1 MSQPFV
7 SVVTPFHNT
16 APYLAQCI
24 ESVLAQTYAYFEYIL
39 VDNCSTDRSGEIAE
53 TYALR
58 DSRIRLIRRSQLLS
72 QAQNYNSALTEISD
86 SSKYCKVVQADDF
99 IFPNCLE
106 SMVRAFEQSR
116 SIGLVSS
123 YWLRGNRVMGSDF
136 PFSAPKHPG
145 KEVALL
151 LLRNGVF
158 VFGSETTVMYRSS
171 LVRSCQPFYGE
182 SLLHADT
189 EKCLQIL
196 EQWDFGFVPQIL
208 SFNRVDNINESISSA
223 VANFEPRILD
233 RYISVQRFA
242 SAFLNASEAST
253 LKSKTKREYYRVL
266 ARAAIRLRRSPFWQY
281 HKLGLSTLG
290 ETLSWPRLA
299 MHIVLESLW
308 MAVNPGISLVHALRS
323 LKRSWK
329 RAPARAQGVLAGE
342 ANGERKTLLAG
353 SPVEGV
359 SSTRRVPDE

>member
-24 ESVLAQTYAYFEYIL
+24 ESVLAQTHTHFEYIL
-39 VDNCSTDRSGEIAE
+39 VDNCSTDRSEEIAE
-53 TYALR
+53 AYAFR

-86 SSKYCKVVQADDF
+86 SSTYCKVVQADDF

-106 SMVRAFEQSR
+106 SMVRAFEQSG

-123 YWLRGNRVMGSDF
+123 YWLRGNSVKGSDF
-136 PFSAPKHPG
+136 PFSGTKHPG

-151 LLRNGVF
+151 WLRKGVF

-171 LVRSCQPFYGE
+171 LVRSGQPFYGE
-182 SLLHADT
+182 SLLHADS

-208 SFNRVDNINESISSA
+208 SCNRVDNINESISA
-223 VANFEPRILD
+223 TVANFEPQILD

-242 SAFLNASEAST
+242 PAFLNAYEASV

-266 ARAAIRLRRSPFWQY
+266 ARAAIRLRRPAFWRY

-290 ETLSWPRLA
+290 QTLSWPRLA

-308 MAVNPGISLVHALRS
+308 MAANPGISLLHALRS

-329 RAPARAQGVLAGE
+329 RVRAPAQGVLAGE
-342 ANGERKTLLAG
+342 ANGERKTVFAG
-353 SPVEGV
+353 SPVEEV
-359 SSTRRVPDE
+359 SSTRRADE